1 MALPGREEADLNH
14 HGGPPGGYTCAGQ
27 DGNDARREDSF
38 DLGARSV
45 LFLMNFALGAQP
57 WFPLLLGQ
65 FNLSAT
71 QVSLAVAIPNL
82 LAACAMVFWGK
93 RSDRTGERLNHLLV
107 ASMVSAVGWMLC
119 GYASGS
125 VGVAFAGIAL
135 ALVGLF
141 GSLVVFWTIPAG
153 VMAAEAR
160 PAGIGRDL
168 CRPHWKLPE
177 PDHHGIPEGPFREL
191 RRRHV
196 LGRGGHSDCSGPGE
210 VLRRQ
215 TLAD

>member
-1 MALPGREEADLNH
+1 MLAVRIP
-14 HGGPPGGYTCAGQ
+14 
-27 DGNDARREDSF
+27 SIW
-38 DLGARSV
+38 V
-45 LFLMNFALGAQP
+45 LAASYFLMNFALGAQP

-141 GSLVVFWTIPAG
+141 ASLVVFWTIPAG

-160 PAGIGRDL
+160 PAGIGL
-168 CRPHWKLPE
+168 VTCVGLI
-177 PDHHGIPEGPFREL
+177 GSFLSSTIPEEPFREL

-215 TLAD
+215 TLAGGQTGRCGRGIAVIPAE